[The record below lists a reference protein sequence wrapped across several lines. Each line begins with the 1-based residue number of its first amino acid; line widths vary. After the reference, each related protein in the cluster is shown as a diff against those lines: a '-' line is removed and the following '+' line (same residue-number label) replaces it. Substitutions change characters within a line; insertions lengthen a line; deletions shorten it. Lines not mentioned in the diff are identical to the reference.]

1 MNPLSALQK
10 YLILGLVVLCGVLIA
25 STWSYRSMYKAKSFA
40 LDTQNQAIKQ
50 QNEMAERKLKDMTA
64 ERDALQTKY
73 DTAKAEQEKKDEAF
87 NKALAAMRVAIDGTP
102 VRVRVAS
109 CDARSSGG
117 GSAGGV
123 RPAAAS
129 GGAAQGSATGLLPA
143 ENSRR
148 LNLALIEVEEL
159 SRDFNSCQAALLA
172 RATK

>member
-10 YLILGLVVLCGVLIA
+10 YMILGLGILCAILLA
-25 STWSYRSMYKAKSFA
+25 STFSYRSLYKAKTLA

-50 QNEMAERKLKDMTA
+50 QNEEARRKYDALKE
-64 ERDALQTKY
+64 ERDALQTKFNA
-73 DTAKAEQEKKDEAF
+73 AKAAQEKKDEDF
-87 NKALAAMRVAIDGTP
+87 NKALAAMRAAVDGAP

-109 CDARSSGG
+109 CGPRASGG
-117 GSAGGV
+117 GSTGGV
-123 RPAAAS
+123 RPATGDSSQADAA
-129 GGAAQGSATGLLPA
+129 ATGLLPA

-172 RATK
+172 RMK